1 MARAAHPQQPLTAAD
16 IMTRNPVVV
25 DITATVQDVAD
36 VMFGTEVRHVPVV
49 EQGTLVGMVSDRDLR
64 SYLLPHPEQIIR
76 PDDARARLAANVGMV
91 MRTDML
97 TVTPENGASPV
108 VGASVSQTDSARP
121 VGLVSTDNDISGATL
136 AMSFLPRA
144 RKVLSFASFCPG
156 PSSPVKPAARSRWA
170 ITGCSGL
177 SR

>member
-64 SYLLPHPEQIIR
+64 SYLLPRPEQIIR

-97 TVTPENGASPV
+97 TVTPETPLTAIIDLLLQEHIGAVPV
-108 VGASVSQTDSARP
+108 LQSASHALLGMVSYIDVLRVARAFF
-121 VGLVSTDNDISGATL
+121 SEE
-136 AMSFLPRA
+136 
-144 RKVLSFASFCPG
+144 
-156 PSSPVKPAARSRWA
+156 
-170 ITGCSGL
+170 
-177 SR
+177 

>member
-25 DITATVQDVAD
+25 DSTATVQDIAD

-64 SYLLPHPEQIIR
+64 SYLLPRPEQIIR

-91 MRTDML
+91 MRTDMF
-97 TVTPENGASPV
+97 TVTPETPVTAIIDLLLQEHIGAVPV
-108 VGASVSQTDSARP
+108 LQSASHALLGMVSYIDVLRVARAFF
-121 VGLVSTDNDISGATL
+121 SEE
-136 AMSFLPRA
+136 
-144 RKVLSFASFCPG
+144 
-156 PSSPVKPAARSRWA
+156 
-170 ITGCSGL
+170 
-177 SR
+177 